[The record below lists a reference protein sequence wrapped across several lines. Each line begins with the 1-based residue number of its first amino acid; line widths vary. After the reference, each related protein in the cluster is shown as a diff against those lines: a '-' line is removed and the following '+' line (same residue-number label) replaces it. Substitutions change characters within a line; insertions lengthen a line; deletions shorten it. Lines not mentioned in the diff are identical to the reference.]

1 MKKII
6 SKQKMA
12 KVISLAAV
20 VLLGTNV
27 FAQTADVS
35 SETAATE
42 AEQKEDVLVLTV
54 EDAVEY
60 SIKHSLSLKSSALD
74 LELSKWKSD
83 TSWNTFLPN
92 VQVSGT
98 FARTNDYYSSV
109 KLAGSYNAAFMPDPD
124 EKQYWTAMGNLGVS
138 FNFNAAMIM
147 SMMTAKES
155 YENGKIT
162 YEQAVKSNMD
172 TVRKL
177 FYSLLLQQESLKLQ
191 KDSLENARQRM
202 NQAAV
207 NYRNGYVPQ
216 IQYLQAQVAYENM
229 VPTIEKAEL
238 AMKQSLDTFS
248 FVIGLPV
255 GTKVE
260 LKGEIEPV
268 YVQIRNNEIIIAD
281 KRKAKENN
289 LEIKSLKSSLNSLKL
304 SKTSLDLSTYTPSLS
319 VSWAGQPTMLVPGD
333 KDWGNKD
340 NWVDNGSFSVSLVW
354 NLTNMLPWSSSRTS
368 AKEIQTNLEKLELS
382 MKTLERNTELEVRKA
397 YDTLKQCKQ
406 AIETSQRNI
415 DLSQKSYN
423 MTWQAYRN
431 GTTEYLNLVEAQT
444 QLNQAKFSLIN
455 EKFNYMTN
463 LMDLE
468 TLINSKISGDK

>member
-60 SIKHSLSLKSSALD
+60 SIEHSLSLKSSALD

-109 KLAGSYNAAFMPDPD
+109 KLAGSYNAAIMPDPD

-268 YVQIRNNEIIIAD
+268 YVDVDVEQLISL
-281 KRKAKENN
+281 AKENN

-333 KDWGNKD
+333 KDWGNKN
-340 NWVDNGSFSVSLVW
+340 NWVDNGSFSLSLVW

-455 EKFNYMTN
+455 EKFNYMTS

-468 TLINSKISGDK
+468 TLINSKISGEK

>member
-1 MKKII
+1 MK
-6 SKQKMA
+6 
-12 KVISLAAV
+12 
-20 VLLGTNV
+20 N
-27 FAQTADVS
+27 
-35 SETAATE
+35 
-42 AEQKEDVLVLTV
+42 
-54 EDAVEY
+54 
-60 SIKHSLSLKSSALD
+60 
-74 LELSKWKSD
+74 
-83 TSWNTFLPN
+83 
-92 VQVSGT
+92 
-98 FARTNDYYSSV
+98 
-109 KLAGSYNAAFMPDPD
+109 
-124 EKQYWTAMGNLGVS
+124 WTAMGNLGVS

-268 YVQIRNNEIIIAD
+268 YVDVDVEQLISL
-281 KRKAKENN
+281 AKENN